1 MLIIDLT
8 NENKLNLSHKKL
20 LKSICLNQKNNFN
33 SLISKIS
40 KNFNANLDWWVSSP
54 SNRNTLTSNLYLKY
68 CMTKLILKL
77 SKKEKIDKIYVD
89 SIFFKNLLSQ
99 IMPYKLIT
107 IKKDNR
113 ISKYNIKL
121 LKFVA
126 YQFIRKFLQF
136 IACKLTLKNHKYEIS
151 KDTVLID
158 TYVLPGYYTKDRYFT
173 GLTERLSSIQKKN
186 IYFVP
191 TITYTPL
198 RNKYNIIG
206 NILSIYKDL
215 RNSRKQFLIKED
227 YLNVKDIIYSV
238 FFPFRIRKFNFNY
251 LIENEIDYS
260 FIFYEDLYNIKN
272 YSLSIEGILNY
283 QFIKNYLLKI
293 LK

>member
-1 MLIIDLT
+1 MHDQINIKII
-8 NENKLNLSHKKL
+8 KK
-20 LKSICLNQKNNFN
+20 
-33 SLISKIS
+33 
-40 KNFNANLDWWVSSP
+40 
-54 SNRNTLTSNLYLKY
+54 
-68 CMTKLILKL
+68 
-77 SKKEKIDKIYVD
+77 KKKIDKIYVD

-107 IKKDNR
+107 IKKNNR

-173 GLTERLSSIQKKN
+173 GLTESLSSIQKKN

-227 YLNVKDIIYSV
+227 YLNLKDIIYSV
-238 FFPFRIRKFNFNY
+238 FF
-251 LIENEIDYS
+251 
-260 FIFYEDLYNIKN
+260 
-272 YSLSIEGILNY
+272 SI
-283 QFIKNYLLKI
+283 
-293 LK
+293 